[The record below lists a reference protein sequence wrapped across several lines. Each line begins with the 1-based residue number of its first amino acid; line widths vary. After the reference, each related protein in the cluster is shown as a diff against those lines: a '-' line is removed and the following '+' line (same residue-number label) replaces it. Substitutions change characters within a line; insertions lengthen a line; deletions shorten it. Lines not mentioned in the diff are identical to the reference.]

1 MEYRSHD
8 RCEHFTH
15 FGDDGT
21 VAALSQCRGHN
32 NTDKFLRGF
41 VSTPDFAFDIYQ
53 NPESLPSTSDDRDET
68 KGIYIR
74 LPNMNYLLVLA
85 KCCTRAINHHRFQI
99 VA

>member
-32 NTDKFLRGF
+32 NTNKFLRGF

-53 NPESLPSTSDDRDET
+53 NPKLLPSTEDERDET
-68 KGIYIR
+68 KGICIR
-74 LPNMNYLLVLA
+74 LHNMKCLLVY
-85 KCCTRAINHHRFQI
+85 FG
-99 VA
+99 